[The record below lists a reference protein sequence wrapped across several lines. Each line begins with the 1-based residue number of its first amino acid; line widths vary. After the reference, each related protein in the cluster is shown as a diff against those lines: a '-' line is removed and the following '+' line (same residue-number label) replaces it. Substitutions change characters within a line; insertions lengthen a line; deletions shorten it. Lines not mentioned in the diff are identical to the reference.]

1 MVAPS
6 ATTVVPASLVLSNTN
21 NTGNAGF
28 GIYFKQTVSGT
39 SAKPFQCSIAMADTG
54 SSATGSIGDL
64 LFNMH
69 NAVGD
74 ANLTEAMRLKS
85 SGLLGL
91 GTGATVSAKLHI
103 ISTSEQLRT
112 GFDASNY
119 FSTTVSATGGVTFD
133 AVGSG
138 ASFTFNDII
147 INTLPIRLKNY
158 TVAALP
164 AGVQGDVAFVTDA
177 LTPTYLGIAVGGGA
191 VVCKVF
197 FNGTNWIT

>member
-39 SAKPFQCSIAMADTG
+39 SAKPFQGSIAMADTG

-138 ASFTFNDII
+138 ASFTFSDN
-147 INTLPIRLKNY
+147 IRLTQ
-158 TVAALP
+158 TVATE
-164 AGVQGDVAFVTDA
+164 VVTSD
-177 LTPTYLGIAVGGGA
+177 TTVTINI
-191 VVCKVF
+191 
-197 FNGTNWIT
+197 NGTDYKLLAKA